1 MKRRISSVLCVAYR
15 MAHAA
20 AVRIS
25 RDCVF
30 AYAGQVAFFIII
42 SAIPFFLLLFSA
54 LRLLVPQ
61 EVPSMLDFFV
71 GFLPGNMP
79 DAVEHAME
87 ALQREANIPV
97 LSASG
102 VALLWASSRGIRSLC
117 EGIRNVYGTRFSL
130 SFWKKYLLSVLVTLL
145 LLVSIVALLTG
156 FLLRDRLRLP
166 LALLSSDE
174 YPLMIALRFLLDL
187 FGIAFL
193 FVLLFAFLAPEE
205 IPLRAHM
212 VGALLAA
219 LGWNVFSWGY
229 TLYVGAVA
237 NISFLYGSLSAAVVM
252 MLWVYFS
259 IAILLL
265 GAEMN
270 VWLWHVRKR

>member
-1 MKRRISSVLCVAYR
+1 MNRRLSSALCAVYR
-15 MAHAA
+15 TVHAA

-54 LRLLVPQ
+54 LRVLVPQ
-61 EVPSMLDFFV
+61 ELPIVLDFFV
-71 GFLPGNMP
+71 RFLPGNIP
-79 DAVEHAME
+79 DAVEQVMA

-117 EGIRNVYGTRFSL
+117 EGIRNVYGTRFAL
-130 SFWKKYLLSVLVTLL
+130 SFWKKYLLSVLLTLL

-156 FLLRDRLRLP
+156 FLLRDRLQLP
-166 LALLSSDE
+166 SAEEFPLL
-174 YPLMIALRFLLDL
+174 IGIRFLLDL
-187 FGIAFL
+187 FGIACL

-205 IPLRAHM
+205 IPLRAHG

-219 LGWNVFSWGY
+219 LGWNGFSWGY

-237 NISFLYGSLSAAVVM
+237 DVSFLYGSLSAAVVM

-270 VWLWHVRKR
+270 TWLWHVRKM